1 MLTGTVPPL
10 QGAGHWDCP
19 DPPRETRSDCGC
31 WEGHGRPFFREA
43 SVCGSLLLSV
53 QFCPPHPLPPF
64 LLRRLFSSVLT
75 LLPPPPPPLT
85 FALCTQLRGCPLPR
99 LSSSSLSLSSPL
111 RQRTVGGDRSR
122 GRPRGRAGSGCQC
135 VSSGPCRPPFQARG
149 LRTCLS
155 PWYRVGRSP
164 GQVCGQLVGS
174 SGSIRVLPAPAI
186 PQAPSVQIITMQRCY
201 ILGGHVLNFSR
212 ETCSLCFWPG
222 PKI

>member
-1 MLTGTVPPL
+1 MDAGRGTGAHSSGKRLSAAP
-10 QGAGHWDCP
+10 C
-19 DPPRETRSDCGC
+19 C
-31 WEGHGRPFFREA
+31 
-43 SVCGSLLLSV
+43 SLCS
-53 QFCPPHPLPPF
+53 CPPHPLPPF

-174 SGSIRVLPAPAI
+174 SGSIRALPAPAV
-186 PQAPSVQIITMQRCY
+186 PQASSVQIITMQRWH
-201 ILGGHVLNFSR
+201 IWG
-212 ETCSLCFWPG
+212 
-222 PKI
+222 